1 MMNGHHLE
9 SYFGHEC
16 YNEANCV
23 DGRQQYPNLCKY
35 LQVPNVGQ
43 CFSVAFSPITT
54 FFYGKYVGLILSE
67 QIGDILLRIR
77 KSFQLR
83 STCSAV
89 TLDAT
94 REMRRSC
101 ALKVIIGRLIN

>member
-54 FFYGKYVGLILSE
+54 FFLW
-67 QIGDILLRIR
+67 QIRWIDIER
-77 KSFQLR
+77 
-83 STCSAV
+83 A
-89 TLDAT
+89 D
-94 REMRRSC
+94 RRHSS
-101 ALKVIIGRLIN
+101 